1 MASDP
6 WAPESI
12 IGAERDEQRSARD
25 HMDAAGDVEVP
36 SPVEYASDAELDA
49 AAREHGRREADR
61 RRHEAHRRQAE
72 GSE

>member
-1 MASDP
+1 MAVDQ

-25 HMDAAGDVEVP
+25 YMDADGDVEVP
-36 SPVEYASDAELDA
+36 SPVEYAPDAELDA
-49 AAREHGRREADR
+49 MAREHGRREADR
-61 RRHEAHRRQAE
+61 RRSMAQRQRAE